1 MISYIRGEL
10 SEVLEDVVVLESG
23 SVGFNIR
30 VPGSVLSQ
38 LPSIGTEMKLYTY
51 LQVREDSMSLFGFLS
66 RDDLELFQQLLGVNG
81 VGPKAA
87 LGILSVI
94 PPDDFR
100 FAVLAGD
107 AKAISRAPGIGAK
120 TAQKIILE
128 LKDRVT
134 LEEAFEQK
142 TEHMQQTVSSN
153 VSGSNKQEAVLALTA
168 LGYSNSEA
176 LKAVSKVKDANQL
189 GVEEIL
195 KAALKQIASF

>member
-1 MISYIRGEL
+1 MISYIKGEL
-10 SEVLEDVVVLESG
+10 SEVLEDIVVLESG
-23 SVGFNIR
+23 SIGFNIR
-30 VPGSVLSQ
+30 VPGSVLSE
-38 LPSIGTEMKLYTY
+38 LPAIGTEMKLYTY
-51 LQVREDSMSLFGFLS
+51 LQVREDAMGLFGFLS
-66 RDDLELFQQLLGVNG
+66 RDDLNLFKQLLGVNG

-128 LKDRVT
+128 LKDRLT

-142 TEHMQQTVSSN
+142 AEHVQTVISDSAAN
-153 VSGSNKQEAVLALTA
+153 NRKQEAVLALTA

-176 LKAVSKVKDANQL
+176 LKAVSKVKEAEKL
-189 GVEEIL
+189 GVEELL
-195 KAALKQIASF
+195 KAALKNMALF

>member
-1 MISYIRGEL
+1 MISYIKGEL
-10 SEVLEDVVVLESG
+10 SEVLEDIVVLESG
-23 SVGFNIR
+23 SIGFNIR
-30 VPGSVLSQ
+30 VPGSVLSE
-38 LPSIGTEMKLYTY
+38 LPAIGTEMKLYTY
-51 LQVREDSMSLFGFLS
+51 LQVREDAMGLFGFLS
-66 RDDLELFQQLLGVNG
+66 RDDVNLFKQLLGVNG

-128 LKDRVT
+128 LKDRLT

-142 TEHMQQTVSSN
+142 AEHVQTV
-153 VSGSNKQEAVLALTA
+153 VSDSAANNQKQEAVLALTA

-176 LKAVSKVKDANQL
+176 LKAVSKVKEAEKL
-189 GVEEIL
+189 GVEELL
-195 KAALKQIASF
+195 KAALKNMALF

>member
-1 MISYIRGEL
+1 MEFL
-10 SEVLEDVVVLESG
+10 
-23 SVGFNIR
+23 F
-30 VPGSVLSQ
+30 
-38 LPSIGTEMKLYTY
+38 Y
-51 LQVREDSMSLFGFLS
+51 LQVRGGVMSLFGFLS

-142 TEHMQQTVSSN
+142 TEHMQQTVSGN

>member
-1 MISYIRGEL
+1 MEFI
-10 SEVLEDVVVLESG
+10 
-23 SVGFNIR
+23 
-30 VPGSVLSQ
+30 
-38 LPSIGTEMKLYTY
+38 
-51 LQVREDSMSLFGFLS
+51 
-66 RDDLELFQQLLGVNG
+66 QQLIGVNG
-81 VGPKAA
+81 VGQKSP
-87 LGILSVI
+87 LVILSLI

-142 TEHMQQTVSSN
+142 TEHMQQTVSGN

-176 LKAVSKVKDANQL
+176 LKAVSKVKDVNQL

-195 KAALKQIASF
+195 KAALKQIANF

>member
-51 LQVREDSMSLFGFLS
+51 LQVREDAMSLFGFLS

-128 LKDRVT
+128 LKDK
-134 LEEAFEQK
+134 LMK
-142 TEHMQQTVSSN
+142 TELPKSSASSIPQTP
-153 VSGSNKQEAVLALTA
+153 ALCDTQSILLS
-168 LGYSNSEA
+168 LGYEDREIEDALNKVINTVNDSSHSEVG
-176 LKAVSKVKDANQL
+176 LC
-189 GVEEIL
+189 
-195 KAALKQIASF
+195 